1 MPAVAPAKVSTNHE
15 LCVGS
20 GTDLGDEV
28 APEEVLIG
36 AGCAFVVKDLGSLLW
51 RSVGASM
58 GKKSYG
64 RIWFCCSK
72 ATSLITKPV
81 DRRHRRV

>member
-28 APEEVLIG
+28 APEEVLIW
-36 AGCAFVVKDLGSLLW
+36 AGCTFVMKD
-51 RSVGASM
+51 
-58 GKKSYG
+58 
-64 RIWFCCSK
+64 
-72 ATSLITKPV
+72 P
-81 DRRHRRV
+81 